1 MPSVS
6 SISLSV
12 ARSIEPAVSP
22 NRLLAALP
30 PVDFALLAPFLRET
44 PLARGTVL
52 HEPGD
57 LIEQV
62 YFPFGGMV
70 SLVVAMRSG
79 ETVETATIGREGEL
93 GTGVALGSRRAIG
106 TAIVQLSG
114 TAARVT
120 SAQFEVA
127 AGRSGAIRDL
137 ATCCNDL
144 LIAQVQQSVAC
155 NTLHDAEARLCRS
168 LLQTSDHVGSDMI
181 PLTQDFLSQMLGVR
195 RTTVTIV
202 ARILQSAG
210 MIRYRRGQ
218 IQIVDR
224 AALEESACECYRS
237 IRQLTDRLLP
247 ESKEPQQPSPL
258 PKRPIEA

>member
-1 MPSVS
+1 MGGKAMPSTRF
-6 SISLSV
+6 SLSV
-12 ARSIEPAVSP
+12 ARSPEFAKSS

-30 PVDFALLAPFLRET
+30 PADLALLAPFIREV
-44 PLARGTVL
+44 PLGRGMVL
-52 HEPGD
+52 HEPGGV
-57 LIEQV
+57 IEQV
-62 YFPFGGMV
+62 YFPLNGMV
-70 SLVVAMRSG
+70 SLVVGMRSG
-79 ETVETATIGREGEL
+79 ETVETTTIGREGAL

-106 TAIVQLSG
+106 TAIAQLAG
-114 TAARVT
+114 TAARVPA
-120 SAQFEVA
+120 AQFEAVA
-127 AGRSGAIRDL
+127 SRSTAIRDL
-137 ATCCNDL
+137 AICCNEL
-144 LIAQVQQSVAC
+144 LIAQIQQSVAC

-168 LLQTSDHVGSDMI
+168 LLQTSDHVGSDMV

-224 AALEESACECYRS
+224 AALEQSACECYGS

-247 ESKEPQQPSPL
+247 ESKEELRKP
-258 PKRPIEA
+258 PIEA